1 MTAPFEGRIAL
12 VTGGGRG
19 IGRAVALELAAGG
32 AQVALLARSLGQLDE
47 ASEAVR
53 AKGGIALVL
62 QADVADPEAV
72 ADAATQA
79 EKELGAV
86 DILINNAAVPR
97 RSCLRCSIG
106 GGVGS

>member
-1 MTAPFEGRIAL
+1 
-12 VTGGGRG
+12 
-19 IGRAVALELAAGG
+19 
-32 AQVALLARSLGQLDE
+32 
-47 ASEAVR
+47 
-53 AKGGIALVL
+53 
-62 QADVADPEAV
+62 VADPEAV